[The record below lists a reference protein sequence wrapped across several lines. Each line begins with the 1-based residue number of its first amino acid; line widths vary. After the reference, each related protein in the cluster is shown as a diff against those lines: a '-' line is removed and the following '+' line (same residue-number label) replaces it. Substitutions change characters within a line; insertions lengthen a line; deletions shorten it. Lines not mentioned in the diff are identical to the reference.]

1 MPIVATRRRRRYVG
15 DSVLSLPSFSPGGD
29 YGPANFDP
37 GPSSSVPDPNQS
49 TAADFLTEV
58 ATYVDTGEWIPVS
71 NPGSS
76 MEDLAS
82 NVVTG
87 QPTQNQMD
95 LAAQA
100 AAQQM
105 AKAGGTPAQQSAAA
119 AQALSY
125 MQNNPAPS
133 AGVLGL
139 STEAWIALAV
149 VAAAALFFVKK

>member
-1 MPIVATRRRRRYVG
+1 M
-15 DSVLSLPSFSPGGD
+15 D
-29 YGPANFDP
+29 
-37 GPSSSVPDPNQS
+37 
-49 TAADFLTEV
+49 
-58 ATYVDTGEWIPVS
+58 
-71 NPGSS
+71 
-76 MEDLAS
+76 DLAS
-82 NVVTG
+82 NVFTG

-105 AKAGGTPAQQSAAA
+105 AKAGGSPAQQAAA
-119 AQALSY
+119 SAQALAY